1 MGFCLENYFSELQAI
16 LDDTTMN
23 AAKRLKAVKKHMAE
37 SKAYAK
43 QCNALP
49 K

>member
-1 MGFCLENYFSELQAI
+1 MGFSIEQYFEELQAI
-16 LDDTTMN
+16 LDNTTMN
-23 AAKRLKAVKKHMAE
+23 AAKKLKAIKKHKLEAV
-37 SKAYAK
+37 AYAK

>member
-1 MGFCLENYFSELQAI
+1 MGFCLEKYFNELQAL

-23 AAKRLKAVKKHMAE
+23 AAKKLKAIKKHKLEAV
-37 SKAYAK
+37 AYAK